1 MKNEDQKMYEY
12 WLHNLPGVGERT
24 IEKLLKALGGAEQV
38 YRASEKEL
46 AQTIRKTEQLEQ
58 ILLFRKEWETEK
70 EYHALLNKG
79 IAFYTAE
86 DSEYPK
92 KIRSLSHPPYGIYC
106 LGQMPPTDLEA
117 VAIIGAREC
126 SGYGE
131 SMARAFGEAMAA
143 AGVPVISGMARGIDG
158 ISQMAALQA
167 GGRTWAVLGC
177 GVDVCYPASNQQL
190 YRKILETG
198 GGILSVV
205 PPGTEPIKRL
215 FPERNRIVAGLCDLL
230 LVIEARQKSGTW
242 ITVDMALEQGKSV
255 YAVPGRLTDRLS
267 DGCNML
273 LRQGAGIALSPED
286 LLAELKVLHGRNGKT
301 VGEKHSGEKQIGEK
315 QTGERHAEEKIGT
328 DKENVLISQPQK
340 ENPQENLKEN
350 LNKKGGVLDFLDFYP
365 KSAESIWE
373 EMQAAGSRK
382 SLQEV
387 FHGLILACLE
397 GKARQIAGNYF
408 LKTFKEKER
417 IESER

>member
-1 MKNEDQKMYEY
+1 MRNEDKKMYEY
-12 WLHNLPGVGERT
+12 WLHNLPGVGDRT

-70 EYHALLNKG
+70 EYHALSNKG
-79 IAFYTAE
+79 ITFYTVE

-177 GVDVCYPASNQQL
+177 GVDVCYPASNQHL

-215 FPERNRIVAGLCDLL
+215 FPERNRIVAGFCDLL

-301 VGEKHSGEKQIGEK
+301 VGEKYSGEKQTEEK
-315 QTGERHAEEKIGT
+315 QK
-328 DKENVLISQPQK
+328 
-340 ENPQENLKEN
+340 ENLKEN

-397 GKARQIAGNYF
+397 GKARQMAGNYF